1 MSNRIDTSS
10 INEAN
15 IYEGGT
21 LSQINADDL
30 KGNVVAIKQLINNHL
45 VAISQ
50 SKQKDIDIQ
59 SYKSTIEY
67 LKTSPFVAII
77 SGVINIIGSLLI
89 GIGIN
94 LFTQLSPPSYSWIII
109 TSGIIL
115 VVIGSLTN
123 ILYPYARQWFNKNT
137 R

>member
-10 INEAN
+10 VNEAN

-50 SKQKDIDIQ
+50 SKQKDVDIQ

-77 SGVINIIGSLLI
+77 SGVINVIGSLLI
-89 GIGIN
+89 GVGIN
-94 LFTQLSPPSYSWIII
+94 LFTQSSPPSYSWIIM

-115 VVIGSLTN
+115 VIIGSLTN

>member
-1 MSNRIDTSS
+1 MKNKIDTSS
-10 INEAN
+10 INETN
-15 IYEGGT
+15 IYEGGA

-30 KGNVVAIKQLINNHL
+30 KDNVVAIKQLINNHL

-50 SKQKDIDIQ
+50 SRQKDVDIQ

-67 LKTSPFVAII
+67 LRTSPFVAII
-77 SGVINIIGSLLI
+77 AGVINIIGSLFI

-94 LFTQLSPPSYSWIII
+94 LYTQTAPPSYSWIII
-109 TSGIIL
+109 ASGIIL
-115 VVIGSLTN
+115 VLVGSLTN
-123 ILYPYARQWFNKNT
+123 ILYPYARLWFNKNT

>member
-50 SKQKDIDIQ
+50 SKQKDVDIQ

-94 LFTQLSPPSYSWIII
+94 LFTQPSPPSYSWIII